1 MTQNRMEVSAG
12 LEGPWQ
18 PLGSGG
24 QSPAFQA
31 PAIPVAA
38 QP

>member
-12 LEGPWQ
+12 FVGPWQ

-24 QSPAFQA
+24 QSPAFQP
-31 PAIPVAA
+31 PAIPVQA
-38 QP
+38 QS